1 MFFCQPFHTLLLLFL
16 GASLILAAAPET
28 RSSDPNSCPVL
39 ACGNPGIAGL
49 PGRDGRDGAKGEKG
63 DTGLQVKGQP
73 GFPGKAGPAGPKG
86 NTGAPGQKGQ
96 KGEMSAVDT
105 VQRQVAALEKTVQ
118 TLQAEVRKSQKI
130 FAMLGATTV
139 GGKTFVFTGQT
150 HNFASGKALCSNAG
164 GALAVAMNVAENT
177 ALAAMAKRNG
187 KQIYLGMSDLQTE
200 GQFVYL
206 NGQAVRYT
214 NWKRSEPNNLN
225 NEDCVVLIPDTLWN
239 DISCDHQTHIVCE
252 L

>member
-1 MFFCQPFHTLLLLFL
+1 IYLFSTSSLLL
-16 GASLILAAAPET
+16 ASLILAAAPET

-96 KGEMSAVDT
+96 KGEMSGRKFFFDGE
-105 VQRQVAALEKTVQ
+105 LCLHEKEGEFLIFPRRAQ
-118 TLQAEVRKSQKI
+118 IWLILQW
-130 FAMLGATTV
+130 
-139 GGKTFVFTGQT
+139 KTFVFTGQT